1 MTDARARPI
10 LPVILS
16 GGSGTRLWPLSRGAR
31 PKQMLD
37 LLGAGSML
45 GVTAGRVADAGL
57 FAPPVLVAA
66 AGQAEAIE
74 AALPGI
80 GSLILEPEAK
90 NTAPAIALAALA
102 ADADDA
108 AAGPAER
115 PSDRRC
121 RPAFATRSRRAAPFA
136 EEGWIVTFGMK
147 AERGETGYGY
157 IERGPALGEG
167 VHQAVRFVEKPDA
180 ATAGRYAAGGR
191 HDWNGGIFLMRAG
204 TYLDALAE
212 HAPKI
217 AKAAKAAMAG
227 AKRKG
232 RRVHPDA
239 AAFAAAPALSID
251 YAVMEKADKVAVVP
265 VAIGWSDVGSWEAL
279 YEVGGARRGGQC
291 DRRRRARA
299 RRQELPDPL
308 GGAADRRDRGR
319 GSGRDRDPGR
329 GADRPQG
336 AEPAGQG
343 SGRGAQ
349 GQGTRRMDLRPLGG
363 SGLETPRLV
372 LGGNVFGFTAK
383 GEEAFRILDRF
394 AEAGGTMIDTADV
407 YSKWVPGHVGGE
419 LETLLGEW
427 LKRRGG
433 SKGVLIATKVGY

>member
-45 GVTAGRVADAGL
+45 GVTASRVADAGL
-57 FAPPVLVAA
+57 FSAPMLVAA

-80 GSLILEPEAK
+80 GSLILEPAAR

-102 ADADDA
+102 ADADELLLILPSDHLIGDA
-108 AAGPAER
+108 AGFRDAV
-115 PSDRRC
+115 
-121 RPAFATRSRRAAPFA
+121 RRAASFA
-136 EEGWIVTFGMK
+136 EQGWIVTFGMK

-204 TYLDALAE
+204 TYLEALAR

-217 AKAAKAAMAG
+217 AKAAAAAMAG

-232 RRVHPDA
+232 RRIHPDD
-239 AAFAAAPALSID
+239 AAFSAAPALSID

-265 VAIGWSDVGSWEAL
+265 VSIGWSDVGSWDAL
-279 YEVGGARRGGQC
+279 YEAAARDEAGNAIAGEVLALGARNCLIRSEGPLIAAIGVE
-291 DRRRRARA
+291 DLVVIATPDAVLIVPRAQSQRVKEA
-299 RRQELPDPL
+299 VEALKEQ
-308 GGAADRRDRGR
+308 GR
-319 GSGRDRDPGR
+319 G
-329 GADRPQG
+329 
-336 AEPAGQG
+336 
-343 SGRGAQ
+343 
-349 GQGTRRMDLRPLGG
+349 
-363 SGLETPRLV
+363 
-372 LGGNVFGFTAK
+372 
-383 GEEAFRILDRF
+383 
-394 AEAGGTMIDTADV
+394 
-407 YSKWVPGHVGGE
+407 
-419 LETLLGEW
+419 EW
-427 LKRRGG
+427 
-433 SKGVLIATKVGY
+433 I